1 MNVTWLGQAGLLFE
15 SKNVKILIDPYL
27 SNSCGE
33 KNPKSNR
40 RMPLNPAF
48 LKLHP
53 DVIVLTH
60 DHLDHTDEQT
70 LAHYLKS
77 DSGVL
82 VLASP
87 NAWNHVRSFGG
98 NNNYV
103 RFTRGTEW
111 THGGLCFCAVKAEH
125 SDAEAIGVI
134 LDDGVKKYYITGDTL
149 YNEAIFSD
157 LPSDIDT
164 VFLPIN
170 GKGNNF
176 NAIDAARFATRIG
189 ARRAFPLHFGMFDD
203 LSADIFDFSGK
214 VVAEIYHPINL
225 DEPIGGTK

>member
-40 RMPLNPAF
+40 RMPVDPAF
-48 LKLHP
+48 LKIHP

-111 THGGLCFCAVKAEH
+111 THGGLCFRAVKAEH

-157 LPSDIDT
+157 IPSDIDT